1 MILSMIA
8 AGLALSPADVDA
20 RRLMGTVRHLST
32 AWPDRNTNNPTC
44 REAADWVAAEF
55 RKIPGMQVELMPFRV
70 EQGPR
75 IRETKEVVQVVATLP
90 GRSAS
95 RILMGGHLDTI
106 ALPLPGWSTPSPGA
120 NDDASGVAATLEC
133 ARLLARGKWENT
145 LVFVAFT
152 GEEQGLLGA
161 RALAARAKA
170 EKWEIAGVL
179 NNDTVGSSES
189 ISGRKNKREIRI
201 FSADD
206 MPEGSSGSA
215 RELARWIESE
225 TRSKVRGFG
234 VKLVFRNDRFGR
246 GGDHTPFQQ
255 AGFPAVRFTE
265 AVEEYSRQH
274 TSEDLAKYVDARYL
288 ANVTRVNLL
297 ALQSLAQAGPSPT
310 RVRIDRAQ
318 GEDTRLTW
326 TAKKGV
332 RYRVYWRETLSPVW
346 QGFRDVGE
354 VGEAILEKIH
364 KDDHEFGV
372 AAVGGVPVPAL

>member
-8 AGLALSPADVDA
+8 AGLALTPADVDS
-20 RRLMGTVRHLST
+20 RRLMATVRHLST

-44 REAADWVAAEF
+44 REAAEWVAAEF

-90 GRSAS
+90 GRSA
-95 RILMGGHLDTI
+95 RRVLVGGHLDTI
-106 ALPLPGWSTPSPGA
+106 ALPLPGWAVPSPGA

-133 ARLLARGKWENT
+133 ARLLAGTERENT

-161 RALAARAKA
+161 RALAARAKT
-170 EKWEIAGVL
+170 EKWDIVGVL

-189 ISGRKNKREIRI
+189 VSGRKNKREIRI

-206 MPEGSSGSA
+206 MPEGATGSA
-215 RELARWIESE
+215 RELARWIEHE

-255 AGFPAVRFTE
+255 AGFAAVRFTE

-288 ANVTRVNLL
+288 ANVTRINLL
-297 ALQSLAQAGPSPT
+297 ALQSLAKAGPAPT

-318 GEDTRLTW
+318 GENTRLTW
-326 TAKKGV
+326 MAQKGV

-346 QGFRDVGE
+346 QGSKEVGE
-354 VGEAILEKIH
+354 VSEATLGGIH

-372 AAVGGVPVPAL
+372 AASGGVPVPAL